1 MRQADQFPTSFSF
14 FRKAS
19 YNVKVSDLS
28 LVLIYFDSP
37 QLAIQSKQTV

>member
-14 FRKAS
+14 FRKP
-19 YNVKVSDLS
+19 YNVKVSGVS